1 MDVTCI
7 VGLEVAMYLNSCQLN
22 RSYSSHYCQR
32 SDMPMCTEELTTVY
46 KYSYQYMKYKIFT
59 FSHKLYLYHRKQLRR

>member
-7 VGLEVAMYLNSCQLN
+7 VGLEVAMYLNSFQLN

-32 SDMPMCTEELTTVY
+32 SDTPVHRGINY